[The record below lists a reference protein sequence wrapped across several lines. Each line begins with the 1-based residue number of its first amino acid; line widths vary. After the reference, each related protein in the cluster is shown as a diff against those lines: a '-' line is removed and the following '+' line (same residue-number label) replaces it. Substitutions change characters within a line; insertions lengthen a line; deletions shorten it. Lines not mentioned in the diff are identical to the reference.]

1 MSISF
6 VCCNFLDLYLDM
18 LMLSTMV
25 RILCKKCSRLKGV
38 DPAEHLFSLTE
49 ILQQYQNCVAM
60 GPDAQTAV
68 HGTRV
73 RFTSSCNPT
82 VQLGHMNGHGTLA
95 HEISRTKQ
103 NVSHIATSMHGRS
116 EIQICR
122 ELGETCVDNLTV
134 TDLVHLEKQLE
145 DALIQ
150 IRATKTHLLLD
161 SISTLHEKEKMLAE
175 EKRHLEEKIAG
186 SKADGRTNKMIM
198 DLNVIAD
205 SQMTE

>member
-1 MSISF
+1 MTARSKHSTAWMRNVTFMDCFSSKGNITLINSFSGRKISW
-6 VCCNFLDLYLDM
+6 LDL
-18 LMLSTMV
+18 
-25 RILCKKCSRLKGV
+25 
-38 DPAEHLFSLTE
+38 LTE

-60 GPDAQTAV
+60 GPGAQTAV
-68 HGTRV
+68 HGNRV

-82 VQLGHMNGHGTLA
+82 VQL
-95 HEISRTKQ
+95 
-103 NVSHIATSMHGRS
+103 GRS